1 MSRKRGLGYIFII
14 FNVFIIYNMSGL
26 FSDKTIQNYVSSRG
40 DQGPIGPTG
49 PRGFTGNTGL
59 MGSTG
64 ATGNIGPSGNTGNI
78 GPTGN
83 TGPAG
88 ISGTSQ
94 WSSTGSNIYY
104 NTGTVS
110 TNSGLNVIGAILNT
124 GSAGTSYI
132 QSSGSINSMTS
143 FIVGA
148 NKGFLTDNNGS
159 VSLSTYYSYLDFL
172 INNAS
177 PHVRFTLNSK
187 GIFELDYYNGYFSGS
202 VFATAFNISSD
213 DRIKTNEEFITNATE
228 TLLKLRPQKYHKYSN
243 LECSGD
249 YTVESGLIAQ
259 KVYYSAPEL
268 RYLIHLPEDASP
280 SSFIANEENPQ
291 IDPDYSS
298 WGTKPASV
306 NYTGLIPYLIQ
317 ALKEQKIL
325 IDNLTS
331 RVEFLEGI

>member
-40 DQGPIGPTG
+40 DQGIQGPTG
-49 PRGFTGNTGL
+49 PRGFTGNTGNIGL
-59 MGSTG
+59 TGSMGSTGNTGSTGSTG
-64 ATGNIGPSGNTGNI
+64 ATGATGS
-78 GPTGN
+78 
-83 TGPAG
+83 AG
-88 ISGTSQ
+88 SSPWG
-94 WSSTGSNIYY
+94 STGSNIYY

-249 YTVESGLIAQ
+249 YSVESGLIAQ
-259 KVYYSAPEL
+259 EIYYSCPEL
-268 RYLIHLPEDASP
+268 RHLIHLPEDASP
-280 SSFIANEENPQ
+280 SSLIENSDNPQ